1 MATAAATIRDRVM
14 AAGARIKRVKRV
26 DRFATGFI
34 TLGGIFIV
42 VSVSFIFLFIFG
54 QALPLF
60 RAADGRV
67 LGTLTLTAP
76 PAAVPAAPAA
86 AAPAPSVPRAFG
98 MDEYQMYVYEL
109 LGDGRLAFFKT
120 TDGSFAREF
129 PGLCVRE
136 PAIVGRQRLD
146 SGKEFLRLKF
156 RIWPNRASPIET
168 TFKQELEAELVR
180 ENADYK
186 QWMISVTNEI
196 EARTTARLGF
206 SWLLG
211 RVDTPRDDGTAE
223 HRQAGNA

>member
-1 MATAAATIRDRVM
+1 M
-14 AAGARIKRVKRV
+14 
-26 DRFATGFI
+26 
-34 TLGGIFIV
+34 
-42 VSVSFIFLFIFG
+42 
-54 QALPLF
+54 
-60 RAADGRV
+60 
-67 LGTLTLTAP
+67 
-76 PAAVPAAPAA
+76 
-86 AAPAPSVPRAFG
+86 
-98 MDEYQMYVYEL
+98 
-109 LGDGRLAFFKT
+109 
-120 TDGSFAREF
+120 
-129 PGLCVRE
+129 
-136 PAIVGRQRLD
+136 GRQRLD